1 MKIGVTGASGHVG
14 NMVCRILADQ
24 GHDVRAMYYQDKTG
38 LENVNVELFQ
48 GDVLNKESVDKFVEG
63 REVIIH
69 SAAIISIHG
78 DPTGIVFKTN
88 TEGPKNILEACIK
101 HGVKKLL
108 HLSSTHA
115 VMEHPLDQAFDET
128 RPYKQKQHF
137 AYDFSKA
144 TGEQIMLE
152 AFRGG
157 KIEGCVLRPASVVG
171 LHDYKP
177 SKIGTAL
184 TDFYNR
190 KIPMLPEGG
199 YNFID
204 VRDVAQTIINAIDKG
219 KTGEIYLMS
228 GQYYSIKDLAREV
241 TKASGV
247 KTPKMVMPFWFLKL
261 ILPFVKIWGKMTKAA
276 PVFTIEA
283 ITALKLGHPN
293 MVNKKA
299 SEELG
304 HQVRPLSETLK
315 DFYDW
320 HLERGSLKSKSK

>member
-1 MKIGVTGASGHVG
+1 MVIGVTGAAGHVG
-14 NMVCRILADQ
+14 NVVCRILADQ
-24 GHDVRAMYYQDKTG
+24 GHTVKAFYYKDKAG
-38 LENVNVELFQ
+38 LEGVNVELCQ
-48 GDVLNKESVDKFVEG
+48 GDVLDKESVDRFVKG
-63 REVIIH
+63 CEVVIH

-88 TEGPKNILEACIK
+88 TEGPRNILESCIE
-101 HGVKKLL
+101 HGVRRLL

-115 VMEHPLDQAFDET
+115 VMERPLDTPFDET
-128 RPYKQKQHF
+128 RPYKQKENF

-152 AFRGG
+152 AFRSGR
-157 KIEGCVLRPASVVG
+157 IDGCVLRPSSVVG
-171 LHDYKP
+171 VHDYKP

-184 TDFYNR
+184 LDFYNR

-204 VRDVAQTIINAIDKG
+204 VRDVSQTIVNAIEKG
-219 KTGEIYLMS
+219 RTGEIYLMS
-228 GQYYSIKDLAREV
+228 GEYYSLKDFAKEV
-241 TKASGV
+241 QDASGV
-247 KTPKMVMPFWFLKL
+247 KTPKRVMPYWFLKM
-261 ILPFVKIWGKMTKAA
+261 ILPFVILWGKITKAA

-293 MVNKKA
+293 MSNQKA

-315 DFYDW
+315 DFYQW
-320 HLERGSLKSKSK
+320 HLDRGTLKPKGK

>member
-14 NMVCRILADQ
+14 NMVCRILVAQ
-24 GHDVRAMYYQDKTG
+24 GHEVRAMYYNDKTG
-38 LENVNVELFQ
+38 LEDTDAELFQ
-48 GDVLNKESVDKFVEG
+48 GDVLDKKSVDQFVKGCEI
-63 REVIIH
+63 IIH

-88 TEGPKNILEACIK
+88 TEGPKNILDACIK
-101 HGVKKLL
+101 HDVRRLL

-115 VMEHPLDQAFDET
+115 VMERPLHQPFDES

-152 AFRGG
+152 AFKSG
-157 KIEGCVLRPASVVG
+157 KIDGCVLRPASVVG

-204 VRDVAQTIINAIDKG
+204 VRDVAQTIVNAIDKG
-219 KTGEIYLMS
+219 RTGEIYLMS
-228 GQYYSIKDLAREV
+228 GKYYTIKELASEV
-241 TKASGV
+241 TKATGV
-247 KTPKMVMPFWFLKL
+247 KTPKMMMPFWFLKT
-261 ILPFVKIWGKMTKAA
+261 ILPFVKLWGKMNKAA

-293 MVNKKA
+293 MVNEKA
-299 SEELG
+299 VKELG

-315 DFYDW
+315 DFYNW
-320 HLERGSLKSKSK
+320 HLERGTLNPKSK

>member
-1 MKIGVTGASGHVG
+1 MKIGVTGAAGHVG
-14 NMVCRILADQ
+14 NMVCRILIKD
-24 GHDVRAMYYQDKTG
+24 GHQVRALVHNGSDALDG
-38 LENVNVELFQ
+38 LDLEVMQ
-48 GDVLNKESVDKFVEG
+48 GDVLNKEDVKRFVQG
-63 REVIIH
+63 CDVIVH

-88 TEGPKNILEACIK
+88 TEGPRNILEASIEA
-101 HGVKKLL
+101 GVKRIL

-115 VMEHPLDQAFDET
+115 VQELPMDEPFDET
-128 RPYKQKQHF
+128 RPYKRKDQF
-137 AYDFSKA
+137 AYDYSKA

-152 AFRGG
+152 AFKSGR
-157 KIEGCVLRPASVVG
+157 IDGCVLRPASVVG
-171 LHDYKP
+171 IHDYKP

-184 TDFYNR
+184 IDFYNR
-190 KIPMLPEGG
+190 KIPMLPQGG

-204 VRDVAQTIINAIDKG
+204 VRDVSQTIVNAIDKG
-219 KTGEIYLMS
+219 RTGEIYLMS
-228 GQYYSIKDLAREV
+228 GKYYNMKDLASEV
-241 TKASGV
+241 TKACGV

-261 ILPFVKIWGKMTKAA
+261 ILPFVILWGKIRKAH

-299 SEELG
+299 ADELG

-320 HLERGSLKSKSK
+320 QIERGVLKKK